1 MYRILFPLLFMLLP
15 LLSEAKTPIFGKAE
29 IDVDYMYEY
38 VCRHNPK
45 FQREV
50 AEAFYNVGE
59 RYGIRGDIALCQAII
74 ETGWFRFDNGTA
86 VQPNAHNYCGLG
98 VKKRGDKGCKFRDIK
113 EGVTAMMQH
122 LYAYACSGNLPDG
135 ENMVDPRFTY
145 VKRGCAPTWE
155 KLAGRWAMN
164 PRYGKNILQIYSG
177 LVTHAKSDN
186 LASQQ
191 NIYKAKVI
199 QRIEV
204 ELPDG
209 LIDIDHLSPE
219 YGHDVD
225 DSDDIA
231 NNDLFK

>member
-1 MYRILFPLLFMLLP
+1 
-15 LLSEAKTPIFGKAE
+15 
-29 IDVDYMYEY
+29 
-38 VCRHNPK
+38 
-45 FQREV
+45 
-50 AEAFYNVGE
+50 
-59 RYGIRGDIALCQAII
+59 
-74 ETGWFRFDNGTA
+74 
-86 VQPNAHNYCGLG
+86 
-98 VKKRGDKGCKFRDIK
+98 
-113 EGVTAMMQH
+113 
-122 LYAYACSGNLPDG
+122 
-135 ENMVDPRFTY
+135 
-145 VKRGCAPTWE
+145 
-155 KLAGRWAMN
+155 MN

-177 LVTHAKSDN
+177 LVTHAKSGN

>member
-1 MYRILFPLLFMLLP
+1 
-15 LLSEAKTPIFGKAE
+15 
-29 IDVDYMYEY
+29 
-38 VCRHNPK
+38 
-45 FQREV
+45 
-50 AEAFYNVGE
+50 
-59 RYGIRGDIALCQAII
+59 
-74 ETGWFRFDNGTA
+74 
-86 VQPNAHNYCGLG
+86 
-98 VKKRGDKGCKFRDIK
+98 
-113 EGVTAMMQH
+113 
-122 LYAYACSGNLPDG
+122 
-135 ENMVDPRFTY
+135 
-145 VKRGCAPTWE
+145 
-155 KLAGRWAMN
+155 MN
-164 PRYGKNILQIYSG
+164 PRSGKHILQISSG
-177 LVTHAKSDN
+177 LVTHAKSGN